1 MNKIEVIDKDESI
14 TCQQKIE
21 SLNSMKNSF
30 ENIFAEKIAV
40 IRSMKD
46 NISPF
51 VDTYDTR
58 QAADQV
64 CQYLTCLK

>member
-1 MNKIEVIDKDESI
+1 MNKIEVIDKDESL
-14 TCQQKIE
+14 TCKQKIE

-40 IRSMKD
+40 IQSMKD

-51 VDTYDTR
+51 LDTYDTK
-58 QAADQV
+58 QAEDQV
-64 CQYLTCLK
+64 CLYLIYRN